1 MCGHVTA
8 AGRSHPCRLDFFT
21 DGVFAVVMTIMIL
34 EGRPARPRGVPSR
47 DGRDASR
54 RSISAQTRTV
64 PPSTTLT
71 TPVA

>member
-1 MCGHVTA
+1 M
-8 AGRSHPCRLDFFT
+8 
-21 DGVFAVVMTIMIL
+21 FAVVMTIMIL